1 MTDMKKYTVYIFKE
15 ENKDLLNN
23 IKESIIKTNNF
34 TVIGTSDNATNCLNY
49 LSTNNCD
56 LLIIDLML
64 TNIDGIGVL
73 NKLKTINSHAY
84 NKVVCITSFTNPLIC
99 ENLEKLNVNYCFKQP
114 FDINYFTNT
123 LNSIMKVSLE
133 DMKDMN
139 QNESEK
145 YKKIK
150 LENEITEIL
159 HEVGI
164 PAHIKG
170 YMYLRTA
177 ILSTYYNIELL
188 AKLLKYFILILLD
201 NIVQLLQELKEQFVM
216 QSKLHGIVETQ
227 TLLMIFLVIQLVLLS
242 QNQLIQNLLL

>member
-1 MTDMKKYTVYIFKE
+1 MTDMKKYTVYILE

-177 ILSTYYNIELL
+177 IITILNYLD
-188 AKLLKYFILILLD
+188 KLLKYFILILLD